1 MNDNQR
7 IMNMLKIQTKQIS
20 QNVLK
25 DFKRNQEIA

>member
-7 IMNMLKIQTKQIS
+7 IMNMLKIQTEQIS

>member
-7 IMNMLKIQTKQIS
+7 IMNILELQTKQIS

-25 DFKRNQEIA
+25 KILREIKK